1 MSKLIKRDSGGVVYS
16 INGNMNADASRV
28 LANIP
33 AQEEAMLRNS
43 KQKQEEIKKNQ
54 EIFKQKQ
61 KEAAIKEAA
70 KGSQAAAIGAG
81 IGTVIGGAFQA
92 FNKKSDAD
100 TKDKGMTS
108 MLNGLGQIFS
118 TKSDSQLANDLIT
131 LDKAKKKKER
141 EAETTTLAKG
151 GQINR
156 NRDFMIYIRKKAEQ
170 AGHISDEAIARYINT
185 IGMEGIAKLQEEY
198 NQTLPKKAA
207 FGIKLNYVLQLK
219 SVRR

>member
-1 MSKLIKRDSGGVVYS
+1 MNKLIKRDSGGVVYS

-28 LANIP
+28 LAGIP
-33 AQEEAMLRNS
+33 AQEEAMLRSS

-81 IGTVIGGAFQA
+81 IGTAIGGAFQA
-92 FNKKSDAD
+92 FNKTSDAD

-108 MLNGLGQIFS
+108 ILNGLGQIFS

-131 LDKAKKKKER
+131 LDKIKKKKET
-141 EAETTTLAKG
+141 TTTLAKG

-156 NRDFMIYIRKKAEQ
+156 NRYFMVYIRKKAEQ

>member
-1 MSKLIKRDSGGVVYS
+1 MNKLIKRDSGGVVYS

-33 AQEEAMLRNS
+33 AQEEAMLRSS

-70 KGSQAAAIGAG
+70 KGSQAAAIGTG
-81 IGTVIGGAFQA
+81 IGTAIGGAFQA
-92 FNKKSDAD
+92 FNKTSDAD

-108 MLNGLGQIFS
+108 ILNGLGQIFS

-131 LDKAKKKKER
+131 LDKIKKKKET
-141 EAETTTLAKG
+141 TTTLAKG

-156 NRDFMIYIRKKAEQ
+156 NRDFMVYIRKKAEQ

>member
-1 MSKLIKRDSGGVVYS
+1 MNKLIKRDSGGVVYS

-28 LANIP
+28 LAGIP
-33 AQEEAMLRNS
+33 AQEEAMLRSS

-81 IGTVIGGAFQA
+81 IGTAIGGAFQA
-92 FNKKSDAD
+92 FNKTSDAD

-108 MLNGLGQIFS
+108 ILNGLGQIFS

-131 LDKAKKKKER
+131 LDKAKKKKETTT
-141 EAETTTLAKG
+141 TTTLAKG

-156 NRDFMIYIRKKAEQ
+156 NRDFMVYIRKKAEQ

>member
-1 MSKLIKRDSGGVVYS
+1 MNKLIKRDSGGVVYS

-28 LANIP
+28 LAGIP
-33 AQEEAMLRNS
+33 AQEEAMLRSS

-81 IGTVIGGAFQA
+81 IGTAIGGAFQA
-92 FNKKSDAD
+92 FNKTSDAD

-108 MLNGLGQIFS
+108 ILNGLGQIFS

-131 LDKAKKKKER
+131 LDKAKKKK
-141 EAETTTLAKG
+141 ETTTLAKG